1 MAKFGADIS
10 RYDRDI
16 SIPRLRDDGVEFVI
30 VKCGGGDDGLYADSW
45 FERNYQKCID
55 NKMPVGAYW
64 YSAAHDVETAKR
76 EADYCVRLLNGRHL
90 DYPVW
95 MDVEDRTHQ
104 LMCTNQPGLLGRIID
119 AFCSRIVEAG
129 YRTGIYSWKWL
140 LDPCGSAIAPY
151 DRWVCAWTRSKPSG
165 QVDLWQ
171 FGGEENVIRSTALA
185 GHDPVDQDYAYT
197 DYISMGGWPKK
208 SVGEANTDNL
218 MISVEGKNTVV
229 WFSNGTIHDLSH
241 PDDMNVLG
249 MVARACGCDLRLLTV
264 TPDEYARLCQ
274 STKAGLPKHLEEY
287 NNKFKPRS

>member
-1 MAKFGADIS
+1 MPKLVVDIS
-10 RYDRDI
+10 KYDRDI
-16 SIPRLRDDGVEFVI
+16 SIDKLKHAGVLAVI
-30 VKCGGGDDGLYADSW
+30 AKCGGGDDGLYADSW
-45 FERNYQKCID
+45 WERNYKECISSQMD
-55 NKMPVGAYW
+55 IGCYW
-64 YSAAHDVETAKR
+64 YSAATNKDEATR
-76 EADYCVRLLNGRHL
+76 EAEYCLSILNGRHL

-95 MDVEDRTHQ
+95 MDVEERKHQ
-104 LMCTNQPGLLGRIID
+104 QMSVNQPGLLSETINSFAKVINDG
-119 AFCSRIVEAG
+119 G
-129 YRTGIYSWKWL
+129 YRCGVYSWKWL
-140 LDPCGSAIAPY
+140 LDPLSISGV
-151 DRWVCAWTRSKPSG
+151 DRWICAWTRSKPSG
-165 QVDLWQ
+165 QVDMWQ
-171 FGGEENVIRSTALA
+171 FGGETNLIRSTALA

-218 MISVEGKNTVV
+218 MISVEGENTVV

-287 NNKFKPRS
+287 NSKFKPRS